1 MASKS
6 TDVENVAAK
15 VGEVSLSESKGSKSQ
30 RKIVIAIDA
39 SGHSERAL
47 RWYLNNFHRD
57 GDHLFLFHAVEL
69 PTIPV
74 IGSGELFYKET
85 LNEIIKEKH
94 EEIKKLTLKFELI
107 IKKDNLSA
115 TFNARDGD
123 PPGHNIVHYARE
135 KDADCIVIGCRGLGS
150 IRRTI
155 LGSTSDYVIHHAHL
169 PVIVVPPVHH

>member
-15 VGEVSLSESKGSKSQ
+15 VEEVSLSESKGSKSH

-94 EEIKKLTLKFELI
+94 EEIKKLTLKFELV
-107 IKKDNLSA
+107 S
-115 TFNARDGD
+115 
-123 PPGHNIVHYARE
+123 
-135 KDADCIVIGCRGLGS
+135 
-150 IRRTI
+150 
-155 LGSTSDYVIHHAHL
+155 
-169 PVIVVPPVHH
+169 